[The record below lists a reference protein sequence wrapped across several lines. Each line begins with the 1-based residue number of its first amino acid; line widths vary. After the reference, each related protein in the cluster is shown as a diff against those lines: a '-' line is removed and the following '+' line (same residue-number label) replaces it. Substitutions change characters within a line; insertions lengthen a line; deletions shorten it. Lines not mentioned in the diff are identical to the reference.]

1 MRILVPQ
8 EITVDSSN
16 VPTSTL
22 PNYSATTVYSSGTKV
37 FIPDEGY
44 WGEYK
49 CRVDNTT
56 GVDPRTSIY
65 SAETNPDGKWE
76 FLGTTNRF
84 KMFDQFLNTQTI
96 NPSKIET
103 GVTAI
108 DSDGA
113 YLGNLD
119 AFKVTIQ
126 VIDNSTAEVIESVEY
141 ELYPEVLDWQDYFY
155 GKWLDNR
162 KTQVVY
168 ERTTL
173 SRNISYLIT
182 IDNGD
187 NDAKCGICI
196 VGAIEEFGYAKF
208 KTELGIEDYSTIK
221 KDTSTGMTYVL
232 KGNFAKVMGF
242 DIFTPTETVERIYEM
257 LTRLSGTPI
266 VVTQKNFGLY
276 NVYGYFQSSKTVCES
291 DEETAIAGTIMGLI

>member
-8 EITVDSSN
+8 KITVDSSN
-16 VPTSTL
+16 VPTSTF
-22 PNYSATTVYSSGTKV
+22 PNYNETTVYNAGTKV
-37 FIPDEGY
+37 FIPDIGY

-49 CRVDNTT
+49 CRVDNTSS
-56 GVDPRTSIY
+56 VDPRTSVY
-65 SAETNPDGKWE
+65 NASSNPDGKWE

-84 KMFDQFLNTQTI
+84 KMFDQFGSTQTV
-96 NPSKIET
+96 NPSKIIS
-103 GVTAI
+103 GITAI
-108 DSDGA
+108 DSDGV

-126 VIDNSTAEVIESVEY
+126 VIDNTTAEIIESVEY
-141 ELYPEVLDWQDYFY
+141 EMYPEVLDWQDYFY

-162 KTQVVY
+162 KTQAIY

-173 SRNISYLIT
+173 TRNISYLIT

-196 VGAIEEFGYAKF
+196 AGALEEFGYAKF
-208 KTELGIEDYSTIK
+208 KVELGIEDYSTIQ
-221 KDTSTGMTYVL
+221 KDTSTGATYMV

-242 DIFTPTETVERIYEM
+242 DIFTPTETIERIYEM

-266 VVTQKNFGLY
+266 VMTQSNFGLY
-276 NVYGYFQSSKTVCES
+276 NVYGYFQSSKTVCEN
-291 DEETAIAGTIMGLI
+291 DEETAITGTIMGLI